1 MVIWRIFLFILGAS
15 HKLALLEGLKFEF
28 ISGGEDG
35 LMIHI
40 DIRQPKP
47 NELAIQKSEK
57 NERPV
62 PIYRYYYNIQPTHY
76 APEIFKCEV
85 KAAWCGNF
93 TTLLPFKFNVKSN
106 FGELKQSSMWFLAI
120 LEGQNFYF
128 W

>member
-47 NELAIQKSEK
+47 NELAIQRSEK

-62 PIYRYYYNIQPTHY
+62 PIYRYIFKYYKFQPTLEFF
-76 APEIFKCEV
+76 EIRNKIPFLI
-85 KAAWCGNF
+85 AWKINHLYE
-93 TTLLPFKFNVKSN
+93 TP
-106 FGELKQSSMWFLAI
+106 I
-120 LEGQNFYF
+120 LREI
-128 W
+128 